1 MSKKKNLGDDFSFPK
16 FKGVN
21 GIKSPKR
28 SLLPKP
34 PLPNIEV
41 LELSLPHS
49 ITGIIKQAITQKRL
63 IEFYYQGLHRI
74 AEPHILGLKDEAVQV
89 LVYQIR
95 GKSSSIKLP
104 DWRRMNVDDM
114 SGLQIFDETFCHKP
128 SSLYDCHSSWDEII
142 AIVS

>member
-1 MSKKKNLGDDFSFPK
+1 MSKKKNQGDDFSFPK

-28 SLLPKP
+28 SFLAEP
-34 PLPNIEV
+34 PLPNIKVSEPSV
-41 LELSLPHS
+41 PQF
-49 ITGIIKQAITQKRL
+49 ITGLVKQAIMQKRL

-74 AEPHILGLKDEAVQV
+74 AEPHILGLKDEVIQV
-89 LVYQIR
+89 LVYQVM
-95 GKSSSIKLP
+95 GKSSSMKLP

-114 SGLQIFDETFCHKP
+114 SGLQMLDETFSYKH
-128 SSLYDCHSSWDEII
+128 SSLYDCHSSWDKIL

>member
-28 SLLPKP
+28 SFLPEP
-34 PLPNIEV
+34 PLPNIKVSEP
-41 LELSLPHS
+41 SLPDF
-49 ITGIIKQAITQKRL
+49 ITGLIKQAITQKRL

-74 AEPHILGLKDEAVQV
+74 AEPHILGLKDEAIQV
-89 LVYQIR
+89 LVYQVR

-104 DWRRMNVDDM
+104 DWRRMNLDDM
-114 SGLQIFDETFCHKP
+114 SRLQILDETFSPKP
-128 SSLYDCHSSWDEII
+128 PSLYDCHSSWDEIL